1 MSFFKKILGD
11 DEELENNLDEEEY
24 DNSSDYADD
33 DSVKEKISSVRKGN
47 PNFVLVKP
55 DKREELFSI
64 ADDLLRKK
72 CVVLNLELVKSDTRR
87 FVDFLSGVAY
97 ANGGKIKR
105 VATSTFIITPYNVDL
120 TGDDVLDELE
130 NNGVYF

>member
-72 CVVLNLELVKSDTRR
+72 RVVLNLELVKSDTRR

-97 ANGGKIKR
+97 ALDGQVKKIAINTYLIIPGGLEI
-105 VATSTFIITPYNVDL
+105 SGNIFDDL
-120 TGDDVLDELE
+120 EE
-130 NNGVYF
+130 Y

>member
-24 DNSSDYADD
+24 EDGSDYADD

-55 DKREELFSI
+55 DKREELFTI

-97 ANGGKIKR
+97 ALDGQVKKIAINTYLIIPGGLEI
-105 VATSTFIITPYNVDL
+105 SGNIFDDL
-120 TGDDVLDELE
+120 EE
-130 NNGVYF
+130 Y

>member
-24 DNSSDYADD
+24 DNSSDYSDD

-97 ANGGKIKR
+97 ALDGQVKKIAINTYLIIPGGLEI
-105 VATSTFIITPYNVDL
+105 SGNIFDDL
-120 TGDDVLDELE
+120 EE
-130 NNGVYF
+130 Y

>member
-24 DNSSDYADD
+24 DNSSDYSED

-97 ANGGKIKR
+97 ALDGQVKKIAINTYLIIPGGLEI
-105 VATSTFIITPYNVDL
+105 SWNIFDDL
-120 TGDDVLDELE
+120 EE
-130 NNGVYF
+130 Y

>member
-24 DNSSDYADD
+24 EDSADYSD

-55 DKREELFSI
+55 DKREELFTI

-97 ANGGKIKR
+97 ALDGQVKKIAINTYLIIPGGLEI
-105 VATSTFIITPYNVDL
+105 SGNIFDDL
-120 TGDDVLDELE
+120 EE
-130 NNGVYF
+130 Y

>member
-11 DEELENNLDEEEY
+11 DEEFENNLDNEEY
-24 DNSSDYADD
+24 EESYGEEVSEKLT
-33 DSVKEKISSVRKGN
+33 SVKRGN

-97 ANGGKIKR
+97 ALDGQVKKIAINTYLIIPGGLEI
-105 VATSTFIITPYNVDL
+105 SGNIFDDL
-120 TGDDVLDELE
+120 EE
-130 NNGVYF
+130 Y

>member
-24 DNSSDYADD
+24 DNSSDYSEN

-97 ANGGKIKR
+97 ALDGQVKKIAINTYLIIPGGLEI
-105 VATSTFIITPYNVDL
+105 SGNIFDDL
-120 TGDDVLDELE
+120 EE
-130 NNGVYF
+130 Y

>member
-33 DSVKEKISSVRKGN
+33 DSVKEKISSVRRGN

-97 ANGGKIKR
+97 ALDGQVKKIAINTYLIIPGGLEI
-105 VATSTFIITPYNVDL
+105 SGNIFDDL
-120 TGDDVLDELE
+120 EE
-130 NNGVYF
+130 Y

>member
-24 DNSSDYADD
+24 DNSSDYSED

-97 ANGGKIKR
+97 ALDGQVKKIAINTYLIIPGGLEI
-105 VATSTFIITPYNVDL
+105 SGNIFDDL
-120 TGDDVLDELE
+120 EE
-130 NNGVYF
+130 Y

>member
-24 DNSSDYADD
+24 ENGSDYADD
-33 DSVKEKISSVRKGN
+33 DSVKAKISSVRKGN

-55 DKREELFSI
+55 DKREELFTI

-97 ANGGKIKR
+97 ALDGQVKKIAINTYLIIPGGLEI
-105 VATSTFIITPYNVDL
+105 SGNIFDDL
-120 TGDDVLDELE
+120 EE
-130 NNGVYF
+130 Y

>member
-24 DNSSDYADD
+24 DNSSDYAED

-97 ANGGKIKR
+97 ALDGQVKKIAINTYLIIPGGLEI
-105 VATSTFIITPYNVDL
+105 SGNIFDDL
-120 TGDDVLDELE
+120 EE
-130 NNGVYF
+130 Y

>member
-97 ANGGKIKR
+97 ALDGQVKKIAINTYLIIPGGLEI
-105 VATSTFIITPYNVDL
+105 SGNIFDDL
-120 TGDDVLDELE
+120 EE
-130 NNGVYF
+130 Y

>member
-24 DNSSDYADD
+24 EDGSDYADD

-55 DKREELFSI
+55 DKREELFTI

-97 ANGGKIKR
+97 ALDGQVKKIAINTYLIIPGGLEI
-105 VATSTFIITPYNVDL
+105 SGNIFDDL
-120 TGDDVLDELE
+120 ED
-130 NNGVYF
+130 Y

>member
-24 DNSSDYADD
+24 DNSSDYSED
-33 DSVKEKISSVRKGN
+33 DSVKEKISSVRKGS

-64 ADDLLRKK
+64 SDDLLRKK

-97 ANGGKIKR
+97 ALDGQVKKIAINTYLIIPGGLEI
-105 VATSTFIITPYNVDL
+105 SGNIFDDL
-120 TGDDVLDELE
+120 EE
-130 NNGVYF
+130 Y